1 MPLKELHLN
10 LLKNG
15 TVACFDFDAETSDR
29 ENVDE
34 DEHFHLRSYMMRV
47 KPNAHSRCCGQLQ
60 MLRKFLTP

>member
-47 KPNAHSRCCGQLQ
+47 KPHAH
-60 MLRKFLTP
+60 